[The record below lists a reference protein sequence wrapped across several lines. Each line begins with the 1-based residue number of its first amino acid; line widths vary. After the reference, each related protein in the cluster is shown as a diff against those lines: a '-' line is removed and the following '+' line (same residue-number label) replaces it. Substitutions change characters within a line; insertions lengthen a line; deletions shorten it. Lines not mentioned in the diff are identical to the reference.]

1 MRLNDRGVQALSAAI
16 IVQGIRDYNY
26 CRNAVATNRRGEKQD
41 GDRCYEPEAR
51 LYELE
56 KFFRGRW
63 FGVLSDEMDGEHLLS
78 ILKGM
83 PSSRLISYSGWM
95 KGRCRDK
102 GASRKSWAKLGMHPT
117 LQKRL
122 WEHRISQTDICREI
136 GADNSTVA
144 CWLKKGLKPDQLGK
158 IAEAAERIIKRR
170 ATP

>member
-26 CRNAVATNRRGEKQD
+26 CRNAVETNRRTEKMD
-41 GDRCYEPEAR
+41 GDRYAPEMR
-51 LYELE
+51 MNEIE
-56 KFFRGRW
+56 RFFRGRW
-63 FGVLSDEMDGEHLLS
+63 FCVLSDEMDGERLLS

-95 KGRCRDK
+95 KGRCKDK
-102 GASRKSWAKLGMHPT
+102 GASRKSWANLGMHPE
-117 LQKRL
+117 LQARL
-122 WEHRISQTDICREI
+122 WKHRISQTDICREI